1 MTITETL
8 AEVRGHLQFADVKTK
23 AARRTLDVPDF
34 LAVML
39 AQHLAARGV
48 DGRKPDALVF
58 VSAGGGPLRATHFR
72 KRVWAPAAKAASL
85 EGQGLTFHHL
95 RHSAVGFLIAVNA
108 PPRVIQRRMGHS
120 SIRVTFDV
128 YGSVLPQVEESVT
141 DGLTDLFASS
151 RGAGVVQA
159 LGGGPAEEMPNPPD
173 QPVQRVE
180 VRGIEPLASTVR
192 LLRSAN

>member
-1 MTITETL
+1 VTITETL

-95 RHSAVGFLIAVNA
+95 RHSASGSLS
-108 PPRVIQRRMGHS
+108 PSTPRR
-120 SIRVTFDV
+120 
-128 YGSVLPQVEESVT
+128 GSFSGAWDTARSGSPSTSTGASCPRVEESVT

>member
-128 YGSVLPQVEESVT
+128 YGLLVAVDYPDAVTGGLRRTTDAFRAVLERTRSDLTTTLLQTRLQASIDRAVT
-141 DGLTDLFASS
+141 TSEW
-151 RGAGVVQA
+151 
-159 LGGGPAEEMPNPPD
+159 GP
-173 QPVQRVE
+173 R
-180 VRGIEPLASTVR
+180 
-192 LLRSAN
+192 

>member
-128 YGSVLPQVEESVT
+128 YGSVLPQGRGVRDRRSHGPVRV
-141 DGLTDLFASS
+141 LPWCKC
-151 RGAGVVQA
+151 GAGRWRR
-159 LGGGPAEEMPNPPD
+159 LSRETAEP
-173 QPVQRVE
+173 
-180 VRGIEPLASTVR
+180 S
-192 LLRSAN
+192 